1 MKSRTPGGD
10 TPPAETTATQGDIN
24 LDLGFGAVVARE
36 SRRRLLNRD
45 GSFNVRRTGL
55 GALRSLSM
63 YHAALTMSW
72 PHFLAWT
79 VGAYLGVNLLFALGF
94 LACGSG
100 ALMGVNDMGAGG
112 RIGQAFF
119 FSVETLATIGYGNI
133 VPATLAA
140 NILVTVESLVGLL
153 GFSIGAGLFF
163 GRVSRP
169 TAAIIFSDRAVIAP
183 YRGITAFQFRIANA
197 RTNQIV
203 ELSAKVLL
211 NRRRPGSA
219 DREFRELTLERDSV
233 TFFPLSWTIVHP
245 IDESSPMFG
254 VSEQQL
260 RESDAEF
267 LILLTG
273 TDETFA
279 QTVHTRS
286 SYKPA
291 EIVFGARFTNILVP
305 RESGDEGIS
314 IDVSRVHEIE
324 AVALSP

>member
-1 MKSRTPGGD
+1 MTSQTVNDGATGR
-10 TPPAETTATQGDIN
+10 ETSTAQGDIN

-45 GSFNVRRTGL
+45 GSFNVRRKGL

-79 VGAYLGVNLLFALGF
+79 TGAYLGVNFLFALAY
-94 LACGSG
+94 LACGAG
-100 ALMGVNDMGAGG
+100 ALMGVNDAGAGG
-112 RIGQAFF
+112 RVGQAFF

-133 VPATLAA
+133 VPLTLAA
-140 NILVTVESLVGLL
+140 NILVTLESLVGLL

-169 TAAIIFSDRAVIAP
+169 TAAIVFSERALIAP
-183 YRGITAFQFRIANA
+183 YRGITAFEFRIANA
-197 RTNQIV
+197 RSNQLV
-203 ELSAKVLL
+203 ELGAKVML
-211 NRRRPGSA
+211 NRRKTSSA
-219 DREFRELTLERDSV
+219 DREFHELALERDRV
-233 TFFPLSWTIVHP
+233 AFFPLSWTIVHP
-245 IDESSPMFG
+245 IDESSPLFG
-254 VSEQQL
+254 VTEQQL

-267 LILLTG
+267 MILLTG

-286 SYKPA
+286 SYKPE
-291 EIVFGARFTNILVP
+291 EIVFGSRFANILEP
-305 RESGDEGIS
+305 QDSGEQGIA
-314 IDVSRVHEIE
+314 IDISRVHDIE
-324 AVALSP
+324 VAARPA